1 LVKRAP
7 RVRKIDKTKIIRT
20 PKRKGLIIVHTGDG
34 KGKTTA
40 ALGLVLRAVGTG
52 MKAIMIQFMKGS
64 WRYGEL
70 EAAKRLAP
78 DFTMLPM
85 GEGFTWE
92 TKDRKKDIALSKKTW
107 EFCKETI
114 QNKKYDL
121 VILDEI
127 NYVLGYGFLET
138 REVVDFLK
146 QKPEGLHLVLTGRN
160 APKELID
167 IADLVTEMKEIKH
180 PFQKGIIAQRG
191 IEF

>member
-1 LVKRAP
+1 M
-7 RVRKIDKTKIIRT
+7 
-20 PKRKGLIIVHTGDG
+20 VHTGDG

-40 ALGLVLRAVGTG
+40 ALGLALRAVGTG
-52 MKAIMIQFMKGS
+52 LKVIMIQFMKGT
-64 WRYGEL
+64 WKYGEL
-70 EAAKRLAP
+70 EAAKRLSP
-78 DFTMLPM
+78 DFTLLQM

-92 TKDRKKDIALSKKTW
+92 TKDRKKDIDLSKKTW

-114 QNKKYDL
+114 QSKKYDL

-127 NYVLGYGFLET
+127 NYVLGYGFLDAK
-138 REVVDFLK
+138 EVIDFLK
-146 QKPEGLHLVLTGRN
+146 QKPKELHMVLTGRN

-167 IADLVTEMKEIKH
+167 VADLVTEMKEIKH

>member
-1 LVKRAP
+1 M
-7 RVRKIDKTKIIRT
+7 
-20 PKRKGLIIVHTGDG
+20 VHTGNG

-40 ALGLVLRAVGTG
+40 ALGLAMRAVGAG
-52 MKAIMIQFMKGS
+52 MKAIMIQFMKGT

-78 DFTMLPM
+78 DFTILQM

-92 TKDRKKDIALSKKTW
+92 TKDRKKDIASARKAW

-114 QNKKYDL
+114 KSKKYDL

-127 NYVLGYGFLET
+127 NYVLGYGFLDT
-138 REVVDFLK
+138 QEVVAFLK
-146 QKPEGLHLVLTGRN
+146 QKPEALHVVLTGRD

-167 IADLVTEMKEIKH
+167 AADLVTEMKEIKH

>member
-1 LVKRAP
+1 M
-7 RVRKIDKTKIIRT
+7 
-20 PKRKGLIIVHTGDG
+20 VHTGDG

-40 ALGLVLRAVGTG
+40 ALGLALRAVGTG
-52 MKAIMIQFMKGS
+52 MKVMMIQFMKGT
-64 WRYGEL
+64 WKYGEL

-78 DFTMLPM
+78 DFTLLQM

-92 TKDRKKDIALSKKTW
+92 TKDRKKDIALSKKAW

-114 QNKKYDL
+114 QSKKYDL

-138 REVVDFLK
+138 RDVVDFLK
-146 QKPEGLHLVLTGRN
+146 QRPEELHLVLTGRN
-160 APKELID
+160 APEELID
-167 IADLVTEMKEIKH
+167 AADLVTEMKEVKH